1 MHQNIETDTWNL
13 RSFQHIAAQ
22 MIPACSKKMEKD
34 LFIPLGCFLDFASK
48 TAQNHPKPIHLQF
61 QETKGVMKGD
71 FPLQIPKLRNRTI
84 GKLSLLSIHLR
95 FCNTKGVL
103 TLALPFSIRPL
114 ICTCIYVY
122 MYICVYVYMYI
133 CIYVYVKMRI
143 LCIIPLSY
151 V

>member
-1 MHQNIETDTWNL
+1 MWNL

-34 LFIPLGCFLDFASK
+34 LFIRLGCFLDFASK

-71 FPLQIPKLRNRTI
+71 FPFQIPKLRNRTI

-114 ICTCIYVY
+114 VFKNQCHAAYSF
-122 MYICVYVYMYI
+122 
-133 CIYVYVKMRI
+133 RI
-143 LCIIPLSY
+143 FEDFASSHGLVDLRMDLVHLRINVIF

>member
-1 MHQNIETDTWNL
+1 
-13 RSFQHIAAQ
+13 

-34 LFIPLGCFLDFASK
+34 LFIRLGCFLDFASK
-48 TAQNHPKPIHLQF
+48 TAQNHPKPRHLQF

-114 ICTCIYVY
+114 VFKNQCHAAYSF
-122 MYICVYVYMYI
+122 
-133 CIYVYVKMRI
+133 RI
-143 LCIIPLSY
+143 FEDFASSHGLVDLRMFLVHLRINVIF

>member
-1 MHQNIETDTWNL
+1 
-13 RSFQHIAAQ
+13 
-22 MIPACSKKMEKD
+22 
-34 LFIPLGCFLDFASK
+34 
-48 TAQNHPKPIHLQF
+48 
-61 QETKGVMKGD
+61 MKGD

-114 ICTCIYVY
+114 VFKNQCHAAYSF
-122 MYICVYVYMYI
+122 
-133 CIYVYVKMRI
+133 RI
-143 LCIIPLSY
+143 FEDFASSHGLVDLRMFLVHLRINVIF